1 MLICIHSVIM
11 EEKNPKLEKQNSF
24 GRNANFYKS
33 HFLIHPKEK
42 EKIKSF
48 SISFYNIL
56 YAHIL
61 IQFYFYNIL
70 YAHILIQ
77 FYFYNILYAHILIHR
92 QYWMAMWQW
101 WHIIQSINQNKT
113 IKTCDVAAHQKQINI
128 GRKWHY
134 PT

>member
-1 MLICIHSVIM
+1 M

-70 YAHILIQ
+70 YAHILI
-77 FYFYNILYAHILIHR
+77 HR
-92 QYWMAMWQW
+92 QYWMAMWQ
-101 WHIIQSINQNKT
+101 
-113 IKTCDVAAHQKQINI
+113 
-128 GRKWHY
+128 
-134 PT
+134 

>member
-61 IQFYFYNIL
+61 I
-70 YAHILIQ
+70 
-77 FYFYNILYAHILIHR
+77 HR

-101 WHIIQSINQNKT
+101 WHTIQLWKYQPKQNYKDMWCGSPPEANKYWSQMT
-113 IKTCDVAAHQKQINI
+113 LSYLNIKHDLTKGEKEVWEICKCF
-128 GRKWHY
+128 
-134 PT
+134 